1 MTSRTSINGMK
12 LISGSS
18 RPREPLRSMA
28 ARALLALAVREVD
41 ELDGLLLHLDDQ
53 LVDLAA
59 EMPVEDQR
67 KRVDRRDD
75 QRPDGP
81 ARCLDHG
88 PHVRFLLGEKWWTVA
103 CDHRRMQPAP
113 LIGLPSVL
121 TRASDAAPRP
131 ASR

>member
-59 EMPVEDQR
+59 EMPVEDHAR
-67 KRVDRRDD
+67 DRDD
-75 QRPDGP
+75 QAHGGVVERHRDPVGEPDRVRAHGGLR
-81 ARCLDHG
+81 AEDLDH
-88 PHVRFLLGEKWWTVA
+88 A
-103 CDHRRMQPAP
+103 DD
-113 LIGLPSVL
+113 
-121 TRASDAAPRP
+121 RA
-131 ASR
+131 